1 MPKVDIAT
9 IPEQSTSS
17 YPEVFRALV
26 KERYRK
32 RLGDAGGLTQF
43 GVNLCRVRPGS
54 ASTQRHWHEREDEFV
69 YILEG
74 ELVLV
79 EDQGETILRAGDAA
93 AFRAGVRNGH
103 HLVNRSDRDAV
114 MLEIGSRLTEDTGE
128 YPDVDMKFVKEGG
141 VARFL
146 HKDGTAY

>member
-1 MPKVDIAT
+1 MPKIDVAAIA
-9 IPEQSTSS
+9 EQSTSS

-26 KERYRK
+26 KGRFRK

-43 GVNLCRVRPGS
+43 GVNLCRVTPGS
-54 ASTQRHWHEREDEFV
+54 ASTQRHWHAREDEFV

-79 EDQGETILRAGDAA
+79 EDGGETVLRAGEAA

-103 HLVNRSDRDAV
+103 HLVNRSGGDAV
-114 MLEIGSRLTEDTGE
+114 MLEIGSRFAEDTGE

-146 HKDGTAY
+146 HKNGTPY